1 MRQEPELAH
10 PFNRRPSTASVT
22 STSSKVSSKEKAH
35 AKSLR
40 NAGKEVCTAVLRSRH
55 GLLEGDARFERCT
68 PNGADDAVGVTY
80 VQVIVQNPYGAVF
93 VCFVLV
99 FCFPQKMV
107 RGCTS

>member
-68 PNGADDAVGVTY
+68 P
-80 VQVIVQNPYGAVF
+80 
-93 VCFVLV
+93 
-99 FCFPQKMV
+99 K
-107 RGCTS
+107 RGRCIRGT